1 MMYLLSI
8 GRRGFTNSP
17 CRFLSKLRIM
27 CLTVVLPQKKGSS
40 KRLFSSCQTWMR
52 SLDCPTHIHGVED
65 VHHDILQVVVEVS
78 DQCVDAG
85 QSGQWTTHTKINFR
99 FFPLYYVVLSSLTAS
114 QLSFCFVVEC
124 YGLDEDVVLV
134 RTTSE
139 SRPHMEL

>member
-1 MMYLLSI
+1 MICFDEKLCLIFIYQLYFSQVVNFKKKRKVSRVWERFILTPKKSELAERNLPYYLWCTYLLSI

-52 SLDCPTHIHGVED
+52 SLDCPTHVHGVED

-78 DQCVDAG
+78 D
-85 QSGQWTTHTKINFR
+85 
-99 FFPLYYVVLSSLTAS
+99 
-114 QLSFCFVVEC
+114 
-124 YGLDEDVVLV
+124 
-134 RTTSE
+134 
-139 SRPHMEL
+139 